1 MFKKDYTKK
10 DNLYKF
16 KVNDFTTKSVTS
28 FYDEAPFPNYKDH
41 QDKQSINTIGK
52 KNFFLKQ
59 IKNFLGFNK
68 KFIEIG
74 SGTSQVSNY
83 LAFGTNNKIFA
94 FDPTLKS
101 LELGK
106 SFSDKNGIKN
116 INYLNADI
124 NEDIFSNEVF
134 DLVLCSGVLHH
145 TKDAYES
152 FSKIPKIIKKD
163 GYVIIG
169 LYNSY
174 GRIRTKVR
182 KFFYKFFGKNFVMF
196 LDPVLRILNKDNIK
210 NSEKIK
216 SWIRDQYEHPVET
229 THTLDEVFEWFD
241 KYDLEFINPIPSS
254 DCSIGIPNNIFVKS
268 KKNTFTERI
277 FQQLRMNFN
286 NLGNEGGLF
295 IVVGKKK

>member
-16 KVNDFTTKSVTS
+16 QVKDFTTKSVTS

-106 SFSDKNGIKN
+106 SFSDNNGIKN

-124 NEDIFSNEVF
+124 NEDIFSNEIF

-169 LYNSY
+169 LYNSH

-182 KFFYKFFGKNFVMF
+182 KFFYKFFGKNFVML

-229 THTLDEVFEWFD
+229 THTLDEVFEWFN
-241 KYDLEFINPIPSS
+241 KHDLEFINSIPST
-254 DCSIGIPNNIFVKS
+254 DCSIGIPNNIFIKS
-268 KKNTFTERI
+268 KVLNGARC
-277 FQQLRMNFN
+277 
-286 NLGNEGGLF
+286 
-295 IVVGKKK
+295 VA